1 MAEYP
6 HKGYNDGK
14 VRTDGGAQRRKACNN
29 CKGTVRDSYNKGR
42 DISQRGIQHRR
53 EAQVWGR
60 ETKGVIHRIKGK
72 GDGSTGWVCWAG
84 WLADLA
90 GLAG

>member
-42 DISQRGIQHRR
+42 DISQRVIQHQR
-53 EAQVWGR
+53 EAQVMG
-60 ETKGVIHRIKGK
+60 T
-72 GDGSTGWVCWAG
+72 
-84 WLADLA
+84 
-90 GLAG
+90 